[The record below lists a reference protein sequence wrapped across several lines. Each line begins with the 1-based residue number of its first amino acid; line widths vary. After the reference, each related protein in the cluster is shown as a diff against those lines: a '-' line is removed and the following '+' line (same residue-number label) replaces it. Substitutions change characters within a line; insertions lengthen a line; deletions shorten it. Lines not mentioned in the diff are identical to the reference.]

1 VHTLLIVLSVVA
13 PFLQT
18 QSPAAADPFAPIAF
32 LVGTWEGVADGQP
45 GKGTARRVYSRA
57 LNNRFIRAVHRN
69 DYPPQEKNPK
79 GEIHEDEGFFS
90 MDRARKR
97 IVFRQF
103 HIESFVITYVETGQT
118 TPTKIVF
125 ESEGIENIPA
135 GYKSRETYVSLG
147 PDAFEET
154 FELAG
159 PGKPFEVY
167 SKTSFR
173 RVK

>member
-1 VHTLLIVLSVVA
+1 MSTVLILVSFVA
-13 PFLQT
+13 PMLWPQT
-18 QSPAAADPFAPIAF
+18 PAAADPFAPIAYM
-32 LVGTWEGVADGQP
+32 VGTWEGVSEGQP
-45 GKGTARRVYSRA
+45 GKGTARRVYSRT
-57 LNNRFIRAVHRN
+57 LNNRFIRVVHRN

-90 MDRARKR
+90 ADRARKR
-97 IVFRQF
+97 IVYRQF
-103 HIESFVITYVETGQT
+103 HTESFVVTYVETGET
-118 TPTKIVF
+118 TPAKIVF

-135 GYKSRETYVSLG
+135 GYKARETYVSLG

-154 FELAG
+154 FELAA
-159 PGKPFEVY
+159 PGKTFEVY

>member
-1 VHTLLIVLSVVA
+1 MRTLLLAISLVA
-13 PFLQT
+13 A
-18 QSPAAADPFAPIAF
+18 QSPASADPWAPIAY
-32 LVGTWEGVADGQP
+32 LVGTWEGVTEGQP

-57 LNNRFIRAVHRN
+57 LNNRFIRVVHRN

-90 MDRARKR
+90 VDRARNR

-103 HIESFVITYVETGQT
+103 HTESFVITYIETGQT
-118 TPTKIVF
+118 TPDRIVF

-135 GYKSRETYVSLG
+135 GYKARETYVSLG
-147 PDAFEET
+147 TDAFEET

>member
-1 VHTLLIVLSVVA
+1 MRYLLLVISFIAPVLQA
-13 PFLQT
+13 
-18 QSPAAADPFAPIAF
+18 QSPAASDPWAPIAY
-32 LVGTWEGVADGQP
+32 LVGTWEGVIEGQP

-57 LNNRFIRAVHRN
+57 LNNRFIRVVHRN
-69 DYPPQEKNPK
+69 EYPPQEKNPK
-79 GEIHEDEGFFS
+79 GEIHEEEGFFS
-90 MDRARKR
+90 VDRARKR

-103 HIESFVITYVETGQT
+103 HTESFVVTYIEAGET
-118 TPTKIVF
+118 TPSKVVF

-135 GYKSRETYVSLG
+135 GYKARETFVALG
-147 PDAFEET
+147 PDAFDET

>member
-1 VHTLLIVLSVVA
+1 MRTLLVVLSFVA
-13 PFLQT
+13 PSLWA
-18 QSPAAADPFAPIAF
+18 QSPAAGDPLAPLAF
-32 LVGTWEGVADGQP
+32 FVGTWEGVAEGQP
-45 GKGTARRVYSRA
+45 GKGTARRVYSRT

-69 DYPPQEKNPK
+69 EYPPQEKNPK

-90 MDRARKR
+90 YDRARKR

-103 HIESFVITYVETGQT
+103 HTESFVVTYVETGQT
-118 TPTKIVF
+118 TPEKIVF

-135 GYKSRETYVSLG
+135 GYKSRETYVVLG

-154 FELAG
+154 FELAA